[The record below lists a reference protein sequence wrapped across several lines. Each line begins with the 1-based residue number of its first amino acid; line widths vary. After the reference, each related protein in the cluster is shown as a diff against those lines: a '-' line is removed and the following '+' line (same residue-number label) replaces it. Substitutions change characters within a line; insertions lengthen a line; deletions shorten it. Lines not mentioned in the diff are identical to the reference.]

1 MRVLRTHLLIR
12 SAPAGIPEIPLLRT
26 PKNVTR
32 ECDNGSPKRSAKHNL
47 TVWSMHPGA
56 VAGAVVALQQTVDE
70 RATAALDQRVRVAQL
85 QEPAPEP
92 AACEGAGAAAH
103 LLQRDA

>member
-1 MRVLRTHLLIR
+1 
-12 SAPAGIPEIPLLRT
+12 
-26 PKNVTR
+26 
-32 ECDNGSPKRSAKHNL
+32 
-47 TVWSMHPGA
+47 MHPGA

-70 RATAALDQRVRVAQL
+70 RAAAALDQRVRVAQL

-103 LLQRDA
+103 LLQRDAWPRRNVWWRIWKDDGVHQFVSLSPESLMASRAFILYM